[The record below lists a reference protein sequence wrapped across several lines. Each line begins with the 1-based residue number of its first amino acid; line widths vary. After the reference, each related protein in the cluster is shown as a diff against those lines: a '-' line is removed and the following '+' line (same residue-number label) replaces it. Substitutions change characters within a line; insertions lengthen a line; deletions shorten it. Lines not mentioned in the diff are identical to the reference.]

1 MKENNTEVLA
11 TYIKQLN
18 KNWGI
23 DALLG
28 FNVRNK
34 QYENNYQAAPRL
46 AVADLYTLTNSR
58 DPLTSSNDFYRLRQY
73 GLYGSI
79 QLDYRRWAFLN
90 ITGRNDWSS
99 TLPVDNNSYFYP
111 SVTASVLLSEAFGW
125 RSKACLLYTS
135 YSLMC
140 CLPL

>member
-1 MKENNTEVLA
+1 MGSAGAGSPYGSYAEDAYTVKENNTEVLA

-58 DPLTSSNDFYRLRQY
+58 DPLISSNDFYRLRQY
-73 GLYGSI
+73 TLRFHTTGLPSLG
-79 QLDYRRWAFLN
+79 FLEYN
-90 ITGRNDWSS
+90 RTERLVVYTTCGQQF
-99 TLPVDNNSYFYP
+99 LF
-111 SVTASVLLSEAFGW
+111 LSFGDG
-125 RSKACLLYTS
+125 
-135 YSLMC
+135 
-140 CLPL
+140 